1 MIIEE
6 AEKEVKV
13 DIEILTTIEEAG
25 VKTVDLKEAL
35 AEMAITRGLIIGKI
49 VKVTKIVTE
58 IVKEETIKRVIDSK
72 EVGQN
77 HN

>member
-35 AEMAITRGLIIGKI
+35 AEMAITRGLIIGEI